1 MKKEKILVIGA
12 NGTVGRELVKIL
24 KLKGYFVRST
34 TSKSV
39 VNSDELVQVDLSTG
53 EGVNAAFEGVNRA
66 FLISPPGYA
75 DQFAILSPL
84 IQEAKRRGLNK
95 VVLMTAFGANAN
107 ESAPFRRAEIELE
120 KSGLN
125 YNIIRP
131 NWFFQNFNTFW
142 INSINEQK
150 QILLPAGDAKVS
162 FIDARDIAE
171 VAAKLLISEGYDRQ
185 AFDLTG
191 SEEVDHNQVSKVISE
206 IVGKKIEYKEVSP
219 ESFKQGLMG
228 VGIPEDYI
236 DFLVLIFSFLKAG
249 YNAAK
254 TTSVVDI
261 TGQKPRTLLDYAS
274 DYKNSWLG
282 SKA

>member
-150 QILLPAGDAKVS
+150 QILLPAGNAKVS

-191 SEEVDHNQVSKVISE
+191 SEEVDHNQVAKVISE

-274 DYKNSWLG
+274 DYKNSWLE